1 MGDLYYDNLNFNNY
15 LNSALNQS
23 AQIEQETQQQLA
35 NLQQFAAGKTEQ
47 KELGAELLFTTL
59 PGVFPEVGR
68 AVQAGAKIFKGIQDL
83 QAKGSSIVEGLKTLP
98 DDLKIIAGTKIDQ
111 VNKLVSDGTAKSLA
125 QAKQIVEDIKSQGEG
140 LKSQASQLIDT
151 AKDNIANVADVA
163 NREVSNATELLQ
175 NQGASAFRDVQKSTT
190 ELAQEAFGGLKEEV
204 LNQGVNVVEKATQG
218 IQEIKSSLPLLPAS
232 RELEGLKPSLQFDNP
247 LFGQSKVGEIVKSQ
261 SELENERLTNWV
273 FSRPSGEIKSMFPE
287 VQSSSIVQTVP
298 TQIREVPQKVK
309 FTQKAPSDI
318 DINNYN
324 NAKSNADSI
333 QSRLLRETDPS
344 VRADLQLNL
353 KEAQTTLS
361 SRSRLLQLGDADQSI
376 LSRLGSGVGSTLN
389 VGGGVLSTIE
399 EAKGQI
405 KGAGQRAQTTIMQS
419 QATEE
424 LTQRGAQAV
433 KAGQEAFGGT
443 EKAAQQ
449 AGTELSQQ
457 TTGIAKSAQASL
469 DTAKSGL
476 SELAENVGEKGTDIL
491 SSIAEKG
498 VLETLGEVTGLTA
511 IPVVGEIAGVGALAW
526 GAIEGIKDLFS
537 HTSAPKPMVVQQAG
551 LVRQAGI

>member
-1 MGDLYYDNLNFNNY
+1 MGDLYMDALNYNNY
-15 LNSALNQS
+15 LSSALNQS

-35 NLQQFAAGKTEQ
+35 NLQQFKSAKTEQ
-47 KELGAELLFTTL
+47 KELSGELLFTTL

-68 AVQAGAKIFKGIQDL
+68 AVQAGAKVFKGIQDL

-98 DDLKIIAGTKIDQ
+98 DDLKTIAGSKIDQ

-140 LKSQASQLIDT
+140 LKTQASQLIDT
-151 AKDNIANVADVA
+151 AKENIANVADVA

-190 ELAQEAFGGLKEEV
+190 ELAQEAFGGLKDEV

-218 IQEIKSSLPLLPAS
+218 IQDIKSSLPLPLS
-232 RELEGLKPSLQFDNP
+232 EGAKTTEVQFDNP

-389 VGGGVLSTIE
+389 VGGGILSTIE

-424 LTQRGAQAV
+424 LSQRGAQAV

-457 TTGIAKSAQASL
+457 TAGIAKSAQASL

>member
-1 MGDLYYDNLNFNNY
+1 MGDIYMDNLNYNNY
-15 LNSALNQS
+15 LSSALNQS

-47 KELGAELLFTTL
+47 KELGGELLFTTL

-98 DDLKIIAGTKIDQ
+98 DDLKTIAGTKIDQ

-151 AKDNIANVADVA
+151 AKENIANVADVA
-163 NREVSNATELLQ
+163 NREVNNATELLQ

-218 IQEIKSSLPLLPAS
+218 IQEIKSSLPLPLS
-232 RELEGLKPSLQFDNP
+232 EGAKTSEVQFDNP
-247 LFGQSKVGEIVKSQ
+247 LFGESKVGEIVKSQ

-424 LTQRGAQAV
+424 LSQRGAQAV

-457 TTGIAKSAQASL
+457 TAGIAKSAQASL

-491 SSIAEKG
+491 GSIAEKG

>member
-1 MGDLYYDNLNFNNY
+1 MGDLYMDALNYNNY
-15 LNSALNQS
+15 LSSALNQS

-47 KELGAELLFTTL
+47 KELSGELLFTTL

-98 DDLKIIAGTKIDQ
+98 DDLKTIAGSKIDQ

-140 LKSQASQLIDT
+140 LKTQASQLIDT
-151 AKDNIANVADVA
+151 AKENIANVADVA

-175 NQGASAFRDVQKSTT
+175 NQGSSAFRDVQKSTT
-190 ELAQEAFGGLKEEV
+190 ELAQEAFGGLKDEV

-218 IQEIKSSLPLLPAS
+218 IQDIKSSLPLPLS
-232 RELEGLKPSLQFDNP
+232 EGAKTTEVQFDNP

-389 VGGGVLSTIE
+389 VGGGILSTIE

-424 LTQRGAQAV
+424 LSQRGAQAV

-457 TTGIAKSAQASL
+457 TAGIAKSAQASL

-491 SSIAEKG
+491 GSIAEKG

>member
-1 MGDLYYDNLNFNNY
+1 MGDLYMDALNYNNY
-15 LNSALNQS
+15 LSSALNQS

-47 KELGAELLFTTL
+47 KELSGELLFTTL

-68 AVQAGAKIFKGIQDL
+68 AVQAGAKVFKGIQDL

-98 DDLKIIAGTKIDQ
+98 DDLKTIAGSKIDQ

-140 LKSQASQLIDT
+140 LKTQASQLIDT
-151 AKDNIANVADVA
+151 AKENIANVADVA

-190 ELAQEAFGGLKEEV
+190 ELAQEAFGGLKDEV
-204 LNQGVNVVEKATQG
+204 LNQGVNIVEQATQG
-218 IQEIKSSLPLLPAS
+218 IQDIKSSLPLPLS
-232 RELEGLKPSLQFDNP
+232 EGAKTTEVQFDNP

-389 VGGGVLSTIE
+389 VGGGILSTIE

-424 LTQRGAQAV
+424 LSQRGAQAV

-457 TTGIAKSAQASL
+457 TAGIAKSAQASL